1 MAEGGVTYAPNRWLP
16 PLDIG
21 NWRHLRYS
29 HRRRAV
35 PEVGNMKILFWAGVV
50 ILALGIASLFVP
62 IPQTHNTSIGSGEFK
77 VGVQTRDEE
86 KIPPIA
92 AAALILGG
100 AGIMAAG
107 ASSLRRQ

>member
-1 MAEGGVTYAPNRWLP
+1 
-16 PLDIG
+16 
-21 NWRHLRYS
+21 
-29 HRRRAV
+29 
-35 PEVGNMKILFWAGVV
+35 MKILFWAGVV